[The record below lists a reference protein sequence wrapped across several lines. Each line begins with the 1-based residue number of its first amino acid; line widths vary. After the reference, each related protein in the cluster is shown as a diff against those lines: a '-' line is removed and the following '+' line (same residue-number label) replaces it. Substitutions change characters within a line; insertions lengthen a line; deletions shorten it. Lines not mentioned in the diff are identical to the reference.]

1 MFDSN
6 STNLLNDQR
15 IVATLLPIESGHT
28 QIKKKKWKKTKKK
41 KKDCTTNKARSI
53 QQRTKAMANGE
64 LIIESRYVRPS
75 VIVFD
80 NN

>member
-28 QIKKKKWKKTKKK
+28 QANKEGKNGRRQK

-53 QQRTKAMANGE
+53 QQRTKAMAMASSSSN
-64 LIIESRYVRPS
+64 LAT
-75 VIVFD
+75 FALA
-80 NN
+80 

>member
-41 KKDCTTNKARSI
+41 KRIAPPTRLARYNNVRKRW
-53 QQRTKAMANGE
+53 QMASSSSN
-64 LIIESRYVRPS
+64 LAT
-75 VIVFD
+75 FALA
-80 NN
+80 